1 LVVVLLSIAGLLG
14 LIFGSFLN
22 VVIHRLPRGE
32 SLMFPGSHCP
42 ACGHELRA
50 LDNIPL
56 FSWVLLRGC
65 CRHCGSPIPVRYPLV
80 ELLSAAVF
88 MLAALAFGLSLEGV
102 AAAALGALL
111 IVIAFIDLDHLL
123 VLDATTVVGAAI
135 ALAAALAMHRIV
147 PALEGAA
154 TGALIFGAIYALTR
168 GAGMGLGD
176 VKLAAM
182 LGLFLGFPSMVS
194 AVVAAFII
202 GAVLAIPVLVARRR
216 GRRDA
221 LPFGPFLVMA
231 AILGTFAPGAIT
243 GPYDAYRDL
252 LNTYWLNR

>member
-1 LVVVLLSIAGLLG
+1 M
-14 LIFGSFLN
+14 FGSFLN
-22 VVIHRLPRGE
+22 VVIHRLPRAE

-42 ACGHELRA
+42 TCGHSLRA
-50 LDNIPL
+50 ADNIPVVA
-56 FSWVLLRGC
+56 WVLLRGR
-65 CRHCGSPIPVRYPLV
+65 CRYCAAPIPARYPLV
-80 ELLSAAVF
+80 ELLSASVF
-88 MLAALAFGLSLEGV
+88 LLAALVFGLTVEGV

-123 VLDATTVVGAAI
+123 VLDATTIVGGAI
-135 ALAAALAMHRIV
+135 GLAAALATHRII
-147 PALEGAA
+147 PALEGAG
-154 TGALIFGAIYALTR
+154 TGALIFGAIYLLTR

-182 LGLFLGFPSMVS
+182 LGLFFGFPLVISV
-194 AVVAAFII
+194 VVAAFVI
-202 GAVLAIPVLVARRR
+202 GALIAIPVLLARRR

-231 AILGTFAPGAIT
+231 AILATFAPGAIT

-252 LNTYWLNR
+252 LSNYWLNH

>member
-1 LVVVLLSIAGLLG
+1 LA
-14 LIFGSFLN
+14 FGSFLN
-22 VVIHRLPRGE
+22 VVIYRLPRAE
-32 SLMFPGSHCP
+32 SLMYPGSHCP
-42 ACGHELRA
+42 ACGHALRA
-50 LDNIPL
+50 ADNIPL
-56 FSWVLLRGC
+56 VSWVMLGGR
-65 CRHCGSPIPVRYPLV
+65 CRYCKAAIPARYPLV

-88 MLAALAFGLSLEGV
+88 LLAAVVFGLTIEGV
-102 AAAALGALL
+102 AAAAMGALL

-123 VLDATTVVGAAI
+123 VLDATTIAGAAI
-135 ALAAALAMHRIV
+135 ALAAALATHRLV

-154 TGALIFGAIYALTR
+154 AGALIFGVIYGLTR

-182 LGLFLGFPSMVS
+182 LGLFLGFPSMLF
-194 AVVAAFII
+194 AVIAAFII
-202 GAVLAIPVLVARRR
+202 GAVLAIPVLLARRR

-231 AILGTFAPGAIT
+231 AMLGMFAPGAIV

-252 LNTYWLNR
+252 LGDYWLNH

>member
-1 LVVVLLSIAGLLG
+1 M
-14 LIFGSFLN
+14 FGSFLN
-22 VVIHRLPRGE
+22 VVIHRLPRAE
-32 SLMFPGSHCP
+32 SLMYPGSHCP
-42 ACGHELRA
+42 ACGHALRA
-50 LDNIPL
+50 ADNIPL
-56 FSWVLLRGC
+56 ISWVLLQGR
-65 CRHCGSPIPVRYPLV
+65 CRYCAVPIPARYPLV

-88 MLAALAFGLSLEGV
+88 LLAALVFGLTIGGV

-123 VLDATTVVGAAI
+123 VLDATTLVGAALG
-135 ALAAALAMHRIV
+135 LAAALATHRIV

-154 TGALIFGAIYALTR
+154 AGALVFGAIYALTR

-182 LGLFLGFPSMVS
+182 LGLFFGFPAVLS
-194 AVVAAFII
+194 AVVAAFVI

-231 AILGTFAPGAIT
+231 AILATFAPGAIS

-252 LNTYWLNR
+252 LGNYWLNH

>member
-1 LVVVLLSIAGLLG
+1 LVVVLLSVAGLLG
-14 LIFGSFLN
+14 AVFGSFLN

-42 ACGHELRA
+42 TCGHQLRA

-56 FSWVLLRGC
+56 VSWVLLRGR
-65 CRHCGSPIPVRYPLV
+65 CRSCAAPVPVRYPLV

-88 MLAALAFGLSLEGV
+88 MLAALVFGLTLEGV
-102 AAAALGALL
+102 AATAFGALL

-123 VLDATTVVGAAI
+123 VLDTTTLVGAAI
-135 ALAAALAMHRIV
+135 ALAAALATHRIV

-154 TGALIFGAIYALTR
+154 TGALIFGAIYGLTR

-182 LGLFLGFPSMVS
+182 LGLFLGFPSMLS
-194 AVVAAFII
+194 AIVAAFVI
-202 GAVLAIPVLVARRR
+202 GAVLAIPVLIARRR

-252 LNTYWLNR
+252 LNNYWLNR